1 MFCLEADLGLSSL
14 TSIAGDLDFSSPV
27 NRCEKMYIYWKMLGM
42 SQKIVANEDFTE
54 NAKVVGSD
62 DGTLQLRD
70 HTFKIS

>member
-1 MFCLEADLGLSSL
+1 
-14 TSIAGDLDFSSPV
+14 
-27 NRCEKMYIYWKMLGM
+27 MLGM

-54 NAKVVGSD
+54 NAKVVGSG